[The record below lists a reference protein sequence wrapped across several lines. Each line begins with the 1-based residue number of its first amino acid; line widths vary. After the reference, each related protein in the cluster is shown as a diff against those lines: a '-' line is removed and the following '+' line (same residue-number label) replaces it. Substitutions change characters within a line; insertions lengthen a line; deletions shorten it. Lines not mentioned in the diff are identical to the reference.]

1 MIGLRLRGFATN
13 LTEYSAE
20 IIESLRVP
28 KSERVMNELDLFV
41 VSFGVA
47 FFLASDRCK
56 QLLAWL
62 GFRKAP

>member
-1 MIGLRLRGFATN
+1 MIGVRLPGFATN

-28 KSERVMNELDLFV
+28 KSERVMNELDVFV

-47 FFLASDRCK
+47 FFLASDRFK

-62 GFRKAP
+62 GFRKAS